1 MMLHTRRT
9 RTYSNQSFTE
19 KDPAKHLQR
28 GSVQSINTFSLRRLL
43 GSAPSNHSSNSWYSP
58 ETSNSITQTISK
70 EDPDCQLPSAFSASV
85 ETMSEPLLNLDLSP
99 GNPTNN
105 ISGDSIRNPANG
117 SDIDSSLPAFDGHS
131 ASIHEQQSETLPA
144 SSAPTTMFHR
154 SIFTK
159 KHHAPLQTLGN
170 KASTILRQNILKE
183 NQMPKAAPEQG
194 KLQRR
199 PASSPAPPG
208 PAHLRSLN
216 LVIPDRQSS
225 LSPPHISDRHSSL
238 SPPHIPDRHSSLSPP
253 HIPSA
258 LPLTNPITSSS
269 AHPPS
274 PTTLSSPTARSN
286 SAFPLL
292 QPSLTGALSPPP
304 PPLTLCHYA
313 CYQFHRHMC
322 FSRNIH
328 NPVPCM
334 TCGVE
339 AGQTRWKCCWCC
351 LRICESCMEEW
362 GDVDDRNL
370 TLLMKRLAEGKV
382 GVGRVGRPRAIM
394 VKGRRKVDERNG
406 EGGKEELAVGE
417 AQGKKKGDA

>member
-1 MMLHTRRT
+1 M
-9 RTYSNQSFTE
+9 
-19 KDPAKHLQR
+19 
-28 GSVQSINTFSLRRLL
+28 
-43 GSAPSNHSSNSWYSP
+43 
-58 ETSNSITQTISK
+58 TQTISK
-70 EDPDCQLPSAFSASV
+70 DGADCQLPSAFSASV

-99 GNPTNN
+99 GNPTNT

-117 SDIDSSLPAFDGHS
+117 PDIDSSPSAFDGHS
-131 ASIHEQQSETLPA
+131 GSINEQQSETLLA
-144 SSAPTTMFHR
+144 SSAPTSIFHR

-159 KHHAPLQTLGN
+159 MHHPPLQNLGN
-170 KASTILRQNILKE
+170 KASTLLRQNPFKE

-194 KLQRR
+194 KLQHR

-208 PAHLRSLN
+208 PAHLRSLK
-216 LVIPDRQSS
+216 LV
-225 LSPPHISDRHSSL
+225 
-238 SPPHIPDRHSSLSPP
+238 IPDRHSSLSPP

-258 LPLTNPITSSS
+258 LPPTNPITSSS
-269 AHPPS
+269 ADPLS
-274 PTTLSSPTARSN
+274 PTTLSPPTARSN

-304 PPLTLCHYA
+304 PPLTLCHYS

-322 FSRNIH
+322 FSPNIH

-351 LRICESCMEEW
+351 LRICESCMEELCN
-362 GDVDDRNL
+362 VDDRNL

-394 VKGRRKVDERNG
+394 VKGRRKVDERSG
-406 EGGKEELAVGE
+406 EGGKEEVAVGE
-417 AQGKKKGDA
+417 AEGKKGDP